1 MFHFEAYKN
10 MSLGKTGD
18 CTRLILRDATGEVVF
33 IAIDLTDNHYL
44 LGKKGDDGF
53 EEVLKSLELAKIED
67 GQVH

>member
-18 CTRLILRDATGEVVF
+18 CTRLILKDATGEVVF
-33 IAIDLTDNHYL
+33 VAIDLTDDHYL

-53 EEVLKSLELAKIED
+53 EELLKSLKLAEVKNE
-67 GQVH
+67 

>member
-18 CTRLILRDATGEVVF
+18 CTRLILKDATGEVVF
-33 IAIDLTDNHYL
+33 VAIDLTDDHYL

-53 EEVLKSLELAKIED
+53 DELLKSLKLAEVKNE
-67 GQVH
+67 

>member
-18 CTRLILRDATGEVVF
+18 CTRLILKDATGEVVF
-33 IAIDLTDNHYL
+33 VAIDLTDDHYL

-53 EEVLKSLELAKIED
+53 EELLKSLKLAE
-67 GQVH
+67 VNEV

>member
-18 CTRLILRDATGEVVF
+18 CTRLILKDATGEVVF
-33 IAIDLTDNHYL
+33 VAIDLTDDHYL

-53 EEVLKSLELAKIED
+53 EELLKSLKLAEVRD
-67 GQVH
+67 E